1 MPSERFRTIGVL
13 GRVEKKAVIESVHV
27 LITFLRERKARIIL
41 ESEVA
46 AVLKCTECEVRPMEE
61 IGGHCDLVIVVGGD
75 GSLLAAARTLSK
87 FDVPVLGINRGRLG
101 FLTDVRPEDIEQQV
115 GEVLN
120 GKYLSDSRFLLEAEV
135 ERDGKVVASADALN
149 DVVFKSGRSA
159 RMIEFEL
166 WVDGK
171 FAYSQHSDGL
181 IVSTPTGSTA
191 YAMSG
196 GGPIMY
202 PNLDAMVLVPM
213 FPHTLSSR
221 PLVLDSRSELRLVV
235 LDCHPQISCDGQV
248 HMNLHPGDEIYI
260 NKKPHRLKLIHP
272 MDHDFYA
279 TCRDKLG
286 WGGRLA
292 EE

>member
-46 AVLKCTECEVRPMEE
+46 AVLKCTECEVRPMED

-101 FLTDVRPEDIEQQV
+101 FLTDVRPEEIEQQV

>member
-13 GRVEKKAVIESVHV
+13 GRVEKKAVIESVQV
-27 LITFLRERKARIIL
+27 LIPFLRERKARIIL
-41 ESEVA
+41 ESDVAEV
-46 AVLKCTECEVRPMEE
+46 LQCSDCEVMSREE
-61 IGGHCDLVIVVGGD
+61 IGAHCDLIIVVGGD
-75 GSLLAAARTLSK
+75 GSLLAAARTLAK

-101 FLTDVRPEDIEQQV
+101 FLTDVRPEDIEQHV

-120 GKYLSDSRFLLEAEV
+120 GKYLSDSRFLLEVEV
-135 ERDGKVVASADALN
+135 ERDGKVVASASALN

-166 WVDGK
+166 WIDSK
-171 FAYSQHSDGL
+171 FVYNQHSDGL

-221 PLVLDSRSELRLVV
+221 PLVVDNRSELRLVV

-272 MDHDFYA
+272 LDHDFYA

-286 WGGRLA
+286 WGGRLV

>member
-13 GRVEKKAVIESVHV
+13 GRVEKKAVVESVHV
-27 LITFLRERKARIIL
+27 LIPFLRQRKARIIL
-41 ESEVA
+41 ESDVA
-46 AVLKCTECEVRPMEE
+46 AVMQCNDCEVMPREE
-61 IGGHCDLVIVVGGD
+61 IGAHCDLIIVVGGD
-75 GSLLAAARTLSK
+75 GSLLAAARILSK

-101 FLTDVRPEDIEQQV
+101 FLTDVKPEEIEQQV

-120 GKYLSDSRFLLEAEV
+120 GKYLSDSRFMLEVEV

-166 WVDGK
+166 WIDGK
-171 FAYSQHSDGL
+171 FVYNQHSDGL

-221 PLVLDSRSELRLVV
+221 PLVIDNRSELRLVV